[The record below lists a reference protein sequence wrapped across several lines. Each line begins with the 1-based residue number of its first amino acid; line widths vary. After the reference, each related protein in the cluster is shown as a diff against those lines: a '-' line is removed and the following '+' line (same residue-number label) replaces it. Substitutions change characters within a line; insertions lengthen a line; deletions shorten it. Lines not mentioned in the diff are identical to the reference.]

1 MKLLFFNTNI
11 GYGGASKMMVAVANH
26 LAEKNDVTFLTF
38 RNADVLQPL
47 SDKAKHVHNPLY
59 QNKNKILE
67 LAGQILAL
75 RKYIKQEKF
84 DLAFAFLHPAH
95 YMLTLAAKGTDTK
108 VLLSER
114 GDPSRS
120 AAKGMIKY
128 SLNMMFRIL
137 QTADA
142 YVFQTK
148 QASEYYSDK
157 ARRKSC
163 VIPNPISDTKIP
175 DPYIGQ
181 RKKIIVNVARL
192 DIPQKRQD
200 VLIDAF
206 AKMDDQFNEYFLYFY
221 GDGPDEKKIK
231 QYAEDSGVGHRIKFM
246 GVSENVLEDIS
257 DYSLFAFSS
266 DFEGI
271 PNALLEAMAVGLP
284 CVSTDCSP
292 GGARLL
298 IQDNENGFLVP
309 RNDSQALSKAMER
322 ILGNRELA
330 EKLGKNAV
338 SVKETFARDR
348 IFGMWED
355 FVTKIVGDENYEKN

>member
-1 MKLLFFNTNI
+1 MKLLFLNTNI
-11 GYGGASKMMVAVANH
+11 GYGGASKMMVSVANY

-38 RNADVLQPL
+38 RSDAVLQPL
-47 SDKAKHVHNPLY
+47 SDNVKHVHNPLY
-59 QNKNKILE
+59 QNKNKVLE

-75 RKYIKQEKF
+75 RKYINQEQF
-84 DLAFAFLHPAH
+84 DLAIAFLHPSH

-120 AAKGMIKY
+120 YKNPFLKIIFLM
-128 SLNMMFRIL
+128 L
-137 QTADA
+137 QSADG

-157 ARRKSC
+157 ARKKSC
-163 VIPNPISDTKIP
+163 VIPNPISNKKIP
-175 DPYIGQ
+175 NPYIGE
-181 RKKIIVNVARL
+181 RKKNIVNVARL
-192 DIPQKRQD
+192 DLKQKRQD

-206 AKMDDQFNEYFLYFY
+206 AKMDDRFNEYFLCFY

-246 GVSENVLEDIS
+246 GVSENVLEDIL

-271 PNALLEAMAVGLP
+271 PNALLEAMAIGLP

-298 IQDNENGFLVP
+298 IQDNENGFIVP
-309 RNDSQALSKAMER
+309 CNDPQALSKAMER

-338 SVKETFARDR
+338 LVKETFAKER
-348 IFGMWED
+348 IFSMWED
-355 FVTKIVGDENYEKN
+355 FIMKIVV